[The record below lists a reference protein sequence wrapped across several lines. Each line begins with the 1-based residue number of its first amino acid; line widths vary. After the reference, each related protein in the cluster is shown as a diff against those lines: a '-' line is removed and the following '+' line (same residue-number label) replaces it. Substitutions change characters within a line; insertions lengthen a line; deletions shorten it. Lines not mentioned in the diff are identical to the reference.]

1 MNKWL
6 NKQKPITL
14 GFITAITCYMSC
26 YMMSCYTET
35 EFKQLTVLKFCG
47 SISLLVFFMSWMMF
61 YQGEKSSKI
70 FKEIDELYYSAKKV
84 KTKTELTKVIK
95 EYNNLRE
102 RADDQGHYAQLNIV
116 KGVLETK
123 QEYL

>member
-1 MNKWL
+1 MNR
-6 NKQKPITL
+6 QKPLTL
-14 GFITAITCYMSC
+14 GFITGINCFVIGMLFSYYSDLQFDLVV
-26 YMMSCYTET
+26 S
-35 EFKQLTVLKFCG
+35 LKLIGFL
-47 SISLLVFFMSWMMF
+47 STIMFFVSWMTF
-61 YQGEKSSKI
+61 YQGERSSRI

-84 KTKTELTKVIK
+84 KTRKELTKVIK

-102 RADDQGHYAQLNIV
+102 KADNQGHYANLNIV

>member
-1 MNKWL
+1 MIKWI

-14 GFITAITCYMSC
+14 GFITGISC
-26 YMMSCYTET
+26 FVIGVAFSYFTDIPFDLIKS
-35 EFKQLTVLKFCG
+35 LK
-47 SISLLVFFMSWMMF
+47 LVGFLSSVMFLVSWVMF
-61 YQGEKSSKI
+61 YQGERSSRI

-84 KTKTELTKVIK
+84 KTKTELTKVIR

-102 RADDQGHYAQLNIV
+102 KADNQGHYANLNIV

>member
-1 MNKWL
+1 MIKWI
-6 NKQKPITL
+6 NKQKPLTL
-14 GFITAITCYMSC
+14 GFITGINCFVIGMLFSYYSDLQFDLVAY
-26 YMMSCYTET
+26 
-35 EFKQLTVLKFCG
+35 LK
-47 SISLLVFFMSWMMF
+47 LVGFLSTIMFFVSWMMF
-61 YQGEKSSKI
+61 YQGERSSRI

-84 KTKTELTKVIK
+84 KTKTELTKAIK

-102 RADDQGHYAQLNIV
+102 KAGNQGHYSQLNIV

>member
-1 MNKWL
+1 MIKWM

-14 GFITAITCYMSC
+14 GFVTAVTSFTIGMVFSYYASLDFNFL
-26 YMMSCYTET
+26 YS
-35 EFKQLTVLKFCG
+35 LKLVGFLSG
-47 SISLLVFFMSWMMF
+47 VSFFISWAMF
-61 YQGEKSSKI
+61 YQGERSSKI

-84 KTKTELTKVIK
+84 KTKTELTKVIR

-102 RADDQGHYAQLNIV
+102 KADNQGHYANLNIV

>member
-1 MNKWL
+1 MIKWM

-14 GFITAITCYMSC
+14 GFITGVSCFVMGITLSCFIDVPFDLVKALKLVGFMSIV
-26 YMMSCYTET
+26 M
-35 EFKQLTVLKFCG
+35 
-47 SISLLVFFMSWMMF
+47 FFVSWMMF
-61 YQGEKSSKI
+61 YQGERSNRI

-84 KTKTELTKVIK
+84 KTKTELTKIIK

-102 RADDQGHYAQLNIV
+102 KADNQGHYAQLNIV
-116 KGVLETK
+116 KGILETK

>member
-1 MNKWL
+1 M
-6 NKQKPITL
+6 NKQKPLTL
-14 GFITAITCYMSC
+14 GFITGISC
-26 YMMSCYTET
+26 LIIGVVFSYFIDTPFDLINS
-35 EFKQLTVLKFCG
+35 LK
-47 SISLLVFFMSWMMF
+47 LVGFLSSVMFLVSWAMF
-61 YQGEKSSKI
+61 YQGERSSRI

-102 RADDQGHYAQLNIV
+102 KADNQGHYAQLNIV

>member
-1 MNKWL
+1 M

-14 GFITAITCYMSC
+14 GFITAVTSFTIGMVFSYFIDIPFDLIKS
-26 YMMSCYTET
+26 
-35 EFKQLTVLKFCG
+35 LK
-47 SISLLVFFMSWMMF
+47 LVGFLSSVMFLVSWAMF
-61 YQGEKSSKI
+61 YQGERSSRI

-84 KTKTELTKVIK
+84 KTKTELTKVIR

-102 RADDQGHYAQLNIV
+102 KADNQGHYANLNIV

>member
-1 MNKWL
+1 MIKWM
-6 NKQKPITL
+6 NKQKPLTL
-14 GFITAITCYMSC
+14 GFITGISC
-26 YMMSCYTET
+26 LIVGVVFSYFIDTPFDLINS
-35 EFKQLTVLKFCG
+35 LK
-47 SISLLVFFMSWMMF
+47 LVGFLSSVMFLVSWAMF
-61 YQGEKSSKI
+61 YQGERSSRI

-84 KTKTELTKVIK
+84 KTKTELTKIIK

-102 RADDQGHYAQLNIV
+102 RADNQGHYAQLNIV

>member
-1 MNKWL
+1 M
-6 NKQKPITL
+6 NKQKPLTL
-14 GFITAITCYMSC
+14 GFVTGMSC
-26 YMMSCYTET
+26 FIIGTILSCFIDTPFDLVKALKLVGFMST
-35 EFKQLTVLKFCG
+35 
-47 SISLLVFFMSWMMF
+47 IVFFLSWLMF
-61 YQGEKSSKI
+61 YQGERSSRI

-84 KTKTELTKVIK
+84 KTKAELTKLIK

-102 RADDQGHYAQLNIV
+102 RADNQGHYAQLNIV